1 MMMLMSSLITILYI
15 TSVGRASHGNQERH
29 KMIDSDTYSQPEF
42 GPAPNL
48 TRVQVDST
56 AFLHCNVLHLEE
68 DNQASFPTQTG
79 RRLINAKNVV
89 LVEVY
94 SVQWH
99 SKHISSSLLHEPP
112 ALLAQLV
119 QMMVVYQLSRCT
131 HSVTHCC
138 KLLTLLPNVT
148 NKVLPDPTCNTLKV
162 YLPTHMLNKQKCFE
176 KWCNIG
182 LVAKSSNAKET
193 EDSLA

>member
-29 KMIDSDTYSQPEF
+29 RMIDSDTYTQPEF

-68 DNQASFPTQTG
+68 DNQASFVRLDRCLQTHIYVD
-79 RRLINAKNVV
+79 LKMMYLPWKLLLQEYKLNV
-89 LVEVY
+89 
-94 SVQWH
+94 
-99 SKHISSSLLHEPP
+99 LHEP
-112 ALLAQLV
+112 LLAQMLV
-119 QMMVVYQLSRCT
+119 AVVYQLSCCT

-148 NKVLPDPTCNTLKV
+148 NKVLPNPTCNTLKV
-162 YLPTHMLNKQKCFE
+162 YFPTHMLNKQKKTLQYWTYGNLGFFQMHE
-176 KWCNIG
+176 KLKI
-182 LVAKSSNAKET
+182 V
-193 EDSLA
+193 

>member
-15 TSVGRASHGNQERH
+15 TSVGRASHGSQERR

-79 RRLINAKNVV
+79 MRLINAKM
-89 LVEVY
+89 LY
-94 SVQWH
+94 WLRCIQWH
-99 SKHISSSLLHEPP
+99 SKHICSSLLHELP
-112 ALLAQLV
+112 AGPAGPDDGGVPVESLHSLSNSLLQT
-119 QMMVVYQLSRCT
+119 SHIT
-131 HSVTHCC
+131 S
-138 KLLTLLPNVT
+138 
-148 NKVLPDPTCNTLKV
+148 
-162 YLPTHMLNKQKCFE
+162 KCY
-176 KWCNIG
+176 
-182 LVAKSSNAKET
+182 
-193 EDSLA
+193 

>member
-1 MMMLMSSLITILYI
+1 MMLMSSLITILYI

-68 DNQASFPTQTG
+68 DNQVSFPTQTG

-94 SVQWH
+94 SVQ
-99 SKHISSSLLHEPP
+99 
-112 ALLAQLV
+112 
-119 QMMVVYQLSRCT
+119 
-131 HSVTHCC
+131 
-138 KLLTLLPNVT
+138 
-148 NKVLPDPTCNTLKV
+148 
-162 YLPTHMLNKQKCFE
+162 
-176 KWCNIG
+176 
-182 LVAKSSNAKET
+182 
-193 EDSLA
+193 

>member
-68 DNQASFPTQTG
+68 DNQASLPTQIG
-79 RRLINAKNVV
+79 MRLIDAKNVV

-94 SVQWH
+94 S
-99 SKHISSSLLHEPP
+99 
-112 ALLAQLV
+112 
-119 QMMVVYQLSRCT
+119 MT
-131 HSVTHCC
+131 
-138 KLLTLLPNVT
+138 
-148 NKVLPDPTCNTLKV
+148 
-162 YLPTHMLNKQKCFE
+162 F
-176 KWCNIG
+176 
-182 LVAKSSNAKET
+182 
-193 EDSLA
+193 